1 MANLNNG
8 TGETNQVDPKR
19 PILPSLSPDQQAK
32 ARELSKQLDGLDQEQ
47 IINYG
52 SDIQKEISDFSQN
65 VLNQVSNKELGS
77 IGDNLRDLVVTISE
91 SKPEEL
97 SPQKEGLISK
107 IFGRVRRSALEIQAK
122 YEKVGEQIDKAAAQ
136 LTNQRQGLMN
146 DNEMLEGLYQR
157 NLDYYNQ
164 LNLYIAGA
172 EVKEKD
178 IRDNILTSAQK
189 RATKTQN
196 QLDAQTVQD
205 VYQTLTTLE
214 KRNFDLKLTRQ
225 IAIQQAP
232 QIRLVQTTNRQLS
245 EKIQSSINTAIPLW
259 KNQIAIA
266 LTLFKQRDAVNTQK
280 AVSETTNHLLE
291 QNSEML
297 KQSSLET
304 AKESERGVVDIGS
317 LKKSQQNLID
327 TIQQTIQ
334 IQNDGRQRRAS
345 AENDLLQ
352 LENQMKAELKKIA
365 DDHNSTGNSRNQK
378 NN

>member
-1 MANLNNG
+1 
-8 TGETNQVDPKR
+8 
-19 PILPSLSPDQQAK
+19 
-32 ARELSKQLDGLDQEQ
+32 
-47 IINYG
+47 
-52 SDIQKEISDFSQN
+52 
-65 VLNQVSNKELGS
+65 
-77 IGDNLRDLVVTISE
+77 
-91 SKPEEL
+91 
-97 SPQKEGLISK
+97 
-107 IFGRVRRSALEIQAK
+107 
-122 YEKVGEQIDKAAAQ
+122 
-136 LTNQRQGLMN
+136 
-146 DNEMLEGLYQR
+146 
-157 NLDYYNQ
+157 
-164 LNLYIAGA
+164 
-172 EVKEKD
+172 
-178 IRDNILTSAQK
+178 
-189 RATKTQN
+189 

-214 KRNFDLKLTRQ
+214 KRNYDLKLTRQ

-334 IQNDGRQRRAS
+334 IQNDGRERRAS

-352 LENQMKAELKKIA
+352 
-365 DDHNSTGNSRNQK
+365 
-378 NN
+378 

>member
-77 IGDNLRDLVVTISE
+77 IGDNLRDLVVTIGE

-97 SPQKEGLISK
+97 APQKEGLILK
-107 IFGRVRRSALEIQAK
+107 IFGRVRRSVLEIQAK
-122 YEKVGEQIDKAAAQ
+122 YEKVGEQIDKAATQ
-136 LTNQRQGLMN
+136 LSSQWQGLMN
-146 DNEMLEGLYQR
+146 DNKMLEGLYQK

-178 IRDNILTSAQK
+178 IRDNILTAAQK

-214 KRNFDLKLTRQ
+214 KRNYDLKLTRQ

-304 AKESERGVVDIGS
+304 AKESGRGVVDIGS

-334 IQNDGRQRRAS
+334 IQNDGRERRAS

-352 LENQMKAELKKIA
+352 LEDQMKSELKRISNNR
-365 DDHNSTGNSRNQK
+365 NSTGDLKDHKSN
-378 NN
+378 

>member
-77 IGDNLRDLVVTISE
+77 IGDNLRDLVVTIGE

-97 SPQKEGLISK
+97 APQKEGLISK
-107 IFGRVRRSALEIQAK
+107 IFGRVRRSVLEIQAK
-122 YEKVGEQIDKAAAQ
+122 YEKVGEQIDKAATQ
-136 LTNQRQGLMN
+136 LSSQWQGLMN
-146 DNEMLEGLYQR
+146 DNKMLEGLYQK

-178 IRDNILTSAQK
+178 IRDNILTAAQK

-214 KRNFDLKLTRQ
+214 KRNYDLKLTRQ

-334 IQNDGRQRRAS
+334 IQNDGRERRAS

-352 LENQMKAELKKIA
+352 LEDQMKSELKRISNNR
-365 DDHNSTGNSRNQK
+365 NSTGDLKDHKIN
-378 NN
+378 